1 MSKDEWLDEFGNN
14 LQALMRENDIT
25 QRELERKSGVSQS
38 DLSRYVNGRQAPTYK
53 AIINLSYALECDV
66 ADLIDFGEMIED

>member
-25 QRELERKSGVSQS
+25 QRELAKISGVCQS
-38 DLSRYVNGRQAPTYK
+38 DLSRYINGRQAPTYK
-53 AIINLSYALECDV
+53 AIINLAYALECTTD
-66 ADLIDFGEMIED
+66 DLIDFGETIDE